1 MYFIYLFLLCF
12 LYVFL
17 VFLKCH
23 LYFFSA
29 HFLQFLYTNLFSNS
43 SKCCHCICAHCL
55 SLLFIVIIIFVVVVV
70 VAESVACTHAV
81 QRLKCF
87 ASDATDFICEYF
99 FIYKSS
105 KLTTLLCADAD
116 ADADTDADDDDA
128 RQLY

>member
-1 MYFIYLFLLCF
+1 MSLCALR
-12 LYVFL
+12 LY
-17 VFLKCH
+17 
-23 LYFFSA
+23 FSA
-29 HFLQFLYTNLFSNS
+29 HFLQFLRTNLFSNS

-55 SLLFIVIIIFVVVVV
+55 SLLLLLLLFIVIIIVVV

-105 KLTTLLCADAD
+105 KLTSLLCADAD
-116 ADADTDADDDDA
+116 TDTDADDDA
-128 RQLY
+128 RRLY

>member
-1 MYFIYLFLLCF
+1 MFFYYFWYFKMSLCALR
-12 LYVFL
+12 LY
-17 VFLKCH
+17 
-23 LYFFSA
+23 FSA
-29 HFLQFLYTNLFSNS
+29 HFLQFLCTNLFSNS

-55 SLLFIVIIIFVVVVV
+55 SLLLLLFIVIILVVVVVV

-105 KLTTLLCADAD
+105 KLTSLLCADAD
-116 ADADTDADDDDA
+116 TDTDADDDA
-128 RQLY
+128 RRLY